1 MKEKAK
7 KKDIQDVK
15 LISSLKKP
23 SVFCLKKNEKIKVEK
38 KKNIVSKL
46 VNKKVKQNKRT
57 KYKSSLSPIFYT
69 PLK

>member
-7 KKDIQDVK
+7 KKRYSRCQADF
-15 LISSLKKP
+15 LSKKTLC
-23 SVFCLKKNEKIKVEK
+23 FLLEKIEKIKVEK
-38 KKNIVSKL
+38 KKKIVSKL